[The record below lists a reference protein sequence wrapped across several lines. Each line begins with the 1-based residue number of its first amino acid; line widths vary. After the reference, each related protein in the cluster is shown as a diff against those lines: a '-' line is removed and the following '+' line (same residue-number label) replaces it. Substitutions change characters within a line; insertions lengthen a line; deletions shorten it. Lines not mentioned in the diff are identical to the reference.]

1 MHANVLFTLAL
12 QTCAGRSTS
21 LCEEVT
27 TKILDE
33 HGSIRRACEPPW
45 VGGAL
50 LERHS
55 FEPDVSSRVQIAG
68 PFRRWS
74 NRSRWSEG
82 LLHYV
87 DGRDICEIVEA
98 YAMIKALS

>member
-1 MHANVLFTLAL
+1 MHAKVSFIVAL
-12 QTCAGRSTS
+12 QTWAGRSAS
-21 LCEEVT
+21 LCLV

-33 HGSIRRACEPPW
+33 HGLVNW

-55 FEPDVSSRVQIAG
+55 VGTEVSSRVQIAG
-68 PFRRWS
+68 PSRRWS
-74 NRSRWSEG
+74 NRTRWSEG

-87 DGRDICEIVEA
+87 DGRDICETVEA
-98 YAMIKALS
+98 YAMIKAVS

>member
-1 MHANVLFTLAL
+1 VI
-12 QTCAGRSTS
+12 
-21 LCEEVT
+21 
-27 TKILDE
+27 TKILDF
-33 HGSIRRACEPPW
+33 HGSIRRACESPW

-55 FEPDVSSRVQIAG
+55 FETEVSSRVQIAG

-74 NRSRWSEG
+74 NRTRWSEG

-87 DGRDICEIVEA
+87 DGHVICEIVEA
-98 YAMIKALS
+98 YAMIKVVP